1 MYAGSPSTRGSAGGK
16 CLCSACSFRVFPR
29 SVCPCSLDWRP
40 LHSAALF
47 RPAAAL
53 CASVCPCSV
62 PPPRRFLFQPR
73 LPFTLF
79 LESCSFRGL
88 AGIRPRTSTRKLR
101 CLEIRTAR
109 RPRKLDTEAAFVS
122 PRMLFYER
130 ATRKRQR
137 TPNVLHTA
145 MFSRVNVLG

>member
-62 PPPRRFLFQPR
+62 PPSPPFLVSTAFTVYIVSWKLLVSRTRRNSPANFHP
-73 LPFTLF
+73 
-79 LESCSFRGL
+79 EAAMFRD
-88 AGIRPRTSTRKLR
+88 TY
-101 CLEIRTAR
+101 AR